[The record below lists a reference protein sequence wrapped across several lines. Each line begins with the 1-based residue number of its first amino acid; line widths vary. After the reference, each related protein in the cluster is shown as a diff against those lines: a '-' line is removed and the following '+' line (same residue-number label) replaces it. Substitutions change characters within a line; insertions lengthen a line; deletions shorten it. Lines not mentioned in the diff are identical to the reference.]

1 VIGFSGSL
9 PPPAKL
15 PAVLAA
21 VVSVT
26 LGPLSAA
33 ADDDAAS
40 AISSATVPE
49 PPGYRLDDY
58 RAPTPATIVG
68 GTAVSTADLRVL
80 LKTGNPIL
88 IDVLPNPRRPDNLP
102 AGTLWLPKV
111 RKNIPGS
118 VWLPEVGRGAL
129 NADVESYFRSNLAR
143 LTGGARDRRLV
154 FYCLATCWMS
164 WNAAKRAISYGYQA
178 VYWYRDGTDGW
189 SAAGLPTEKSEPV
202 PMIQAG
208 N

>member
-1 VIGFSGSL
+1 VLTISRNPRTWIRLSALLTVLAGVAL
-9 PPPAKL
+9 APPPT
-15 PAVLAA
+15 LAGGDEETTA
-21 VVSVT
+21 I
-26 LGPLSAA
+26 SAA
-33 ADDDAAS
+33 R
-40 AISSATVPE
+40 VPE
-49 PPGYRLDDY
+49 PAGYRLDDY
-58 RAPTPATIVG
+58 RAATPATIAG
-68 GTAVSTADLRVL
+68 GTALSTTDLQALIR
-80 LKTGNPIL
+80 TGDPVL

-102 AGTLWLPKV
+102 AGTLWLPKP

-129 NADVESYFRSNLAR
+129 SPELEAYFRANLAR
-143 LTGGARDRRLV
+143 LTDGDHGRPVV

-189 SAAGLPTEKSEPV
+189 SAAGLPTERSEPL
-202 PMIQAG
+202 PMAG

>member
-1 VIGFSGSL
+1 VIGLSGSL
-9 PPPAKL
+9 PLFAGI

-21 VVSVT
+21 VVLVT
-26 LGPLSAA
+26 LAA
-33 ADDDAAS
+33 PPATGDDDSAS

-49 PPGYRLDDY
+49 PPGYRFEDY
-58 RAPTPATIVG
+58 RAPTPATIAG
-68 GTAVSTADLRVL
+68 GTAVSTADLQAL

-102 AGTLWLPKV
+102 AGTLWLPKE

-129 NADVESYFRSNLAR
+129 NPDVESYFRSNLAR
-143 LTGGARDRRLV
+143 LASGDRGRRLV

-202 PMIQAG
+202 PMVPAG
-208 N
+208 D

>member
-1 VIGFSGSL
+1 MSGFSGSL
-9 PPPAKL
+9 PPNAD
-15 PAVLAA
+15 VLAA
-21 VVSVT
+21 FVAVVMLALTVS
-26 LGPLSAA
+26 PAA
-33 ADDDAAS
+33 GDDS
-40 AISSATVPE
+40 ETSTISTATVPE

-58 RAPTPATIVG
+58 RAPTPATIAG
-68 GTAVSTADLRVL
+68 GTAVSTADLQALRR
-80 LKTGNPIL
+80 TGDPIL

-102 AGTLWLPKV
+102 AGTLWLPKP

-129 NADVESYFRSNLAR
+129 SPEVESYFRSNLAR
-143 LTGGARDRRLV
+143 LTGGDRGRRLV

-189 SAAGLPTEKSEPV
+189 SAAGLPTEKSEAV
-202 PMIQAG
+202 PIVPAG